1 MQLTVGDETAA
12 TRVVEDEEFA
22 TFNQWLSFRKALSDE
37 LNVEVW
43 DRGDGPAGDDH
54 LVGQC
59 HIKLN
64 KDVSEDKCRFDGGQ
78 VSLIYV
84 CT

>member
-1 MQLTVGDETAA
+1 MGDESAA
-12 TRVVEDEEFA
+12 TRVVEDEKYA
-22 TFNQWLSFRKALSDE
+22 AFNEWFSFRKLLSEE
-37 LNVEVW
+37 LSVEVW
-43 DRGDGPAGDDH
+43 DRDDGPAGDDQ

-59 HIKLN
+59 SIQLD
-64 KDVSEDKCRFDGGQ
+64 KDVSEEKCSFDGGQ

>member
-1 MQLTVGDETAA
+1 MGNETTA
-12 TRVVEDEEFA
+12 TRVVEDEKYA
-22 TFNQWLSFRKALSDE
+22 TFNEWLSFRKMLSDE

-43 DRGDGPAGDDH
+43 DRDDGPTGDDH

-59 HIKLN
+59 RIKLN
-64 KDVSEDKCRFDGGQ
+64 KNVSEDKCCFDGGQ